1 MRPLSIGIP
10 VIEFDELINAEDHD
24 TIRALKKMQA
34 GDENVRDVITVL
46 AYIGKLQK
54 ALRSRDDF
62 LVNNDLF
69 MAYVDTLD

>member
-1 MRPLSIGIP
+1 
-10 VIEFDELINAEDHD
+10 
-24 TIRALKKMQA
+24 MQA

-54 ALRSRDDF
+54 ALKSRDDF